1 MMNIIE
7 LYFNVY
13 DFILDG
19 FRFVFNWVNK
29 KCVFVVKKIVILW
42 GMINRIFW
50 IDFLIDFD
58 NNMGNVWFFDNLN
71 LNF

>member
-19 FRFVFNWVNK
+19 FRIVFNWVNK
-29 KCVFVVKKIVILW
+29 KCVLVIKKIVILW
-42 GMINRIFW
+42 GMINK
-50 IDFLIDFD
+50 
-58 NNMGNVWFFDNLN
+58 
-71 LNF
+71 

>member
-42 GMINRIFW
+42 GMINK
-50 IDFLIDFD
+50 
-58 NNMGNVWFFDNLN
+58 
-71 LNF
+71 